1 MANQI
6 GDTVSK
12 GNYFNVCTDETNQ
25 TFETKSFYTDSEDV
39 SFADGV
45 NAENKV
51 GAIKGITSDFNTT
64 DAGYAASMT
73 AVSKLNSSLQDS
85 NTSESFNFGSLNGV
99 RGFFTNP
106 SRADDSFVP
115 FRQKINSVSTI
126 LATGN
131 IVNQSG
137 VTYNKTITFPK
148 KGIAYISVMN
158 SQGYGTRYIT
168 IKLNGTQIAYKTNI
182 EMAVDVNANDVLN
195 IMFYYGNA
203 NVTVYFIT

>member
-1 MANQI
+1 MAFVTKTWKDRLVEYAGRRKLKNVATGEEVLMDVSRSEGTVSQAGDAFSAANMNNLEQRI
-6 GDTVSK
+6 KKEFDTV
-12 GNYFNVCTDETNQ
+12 
-25 TFETKSFYTDSEDV
+25 
-39 SFADGV
+39 
-45 NAENKV
+45 
-51 GAIKGITSDFNTT
+51 
-64 DAGYAASMT
+64 
-73 AVSKLNSSLQDS
+73 NSSLNDS
-85 NTSESFNFGSLNGV
+85 SSGESFNFGSLNGV

-106 SRADDSFVP
+106 SKADDSFVP

-131 IVNQSG
+131 IVNQNG
-137 VTYNKTITFPK
+137 VTYNKTITFSK

-158 SQGYGTRYIT
+158 AQAYGTRYIT

-195 IMFYYGNA
+195 IMFYYGSA